1 MEFVAQAQAMLA
13 ENVMYVGIGLVI
25 ALLIAGFVWYSMS
38 RDSNK
43 SPEVLEN
50 QARMNVADMNVPNDS
65 NLPDPVSPPAVNQE
79 ELEKQLASIGN
90 MNLMEKTEEE

>member
-43 SPEVLEN
+43 SHEVLEN
-50 QARMNVADMNVPNDS
+50 QARINVADMNLPNDS
-65 NLPDPVSPPAVNQE
+65 SLPDPVSPPAVNQE

-90 MNLMEKTEEE
+90 MNVMETPDQE